1 MDPATSALLRSWDWR
16 ADVTIILLLL
26 GTVYLLGWGRL
37 RYAAYQRSSRQ
48 LPGPN
53 RRHLA
58 AGWRLAVYLIGLLAI
73 AVALMSPIDVLSSQL
88 FFIHMIQHLLLQMI
102 VAPLLLLANPFPFLL
117 WGLPEKARN
126 RVMRLFKPKASF
138 RRGLRQFTAPGVTW
152 LLYVGGLLAWH
163 DPNAYNAALR
173 SQWVH
178 DMEHLTFFL
187 GAMLFWW
194 HVIGAGPHLHG
205 RFNRG
210 ARIAFLLVTV
220 PVNMFVGVFIAF
232 SSQPI
237 YTYYTTVPRLGG
249 LTVLEDQM
257 LAGVIM
263 WIPGSM
269 MYLMAAL
276 VLIVGWVQ
284 AEAGKKPLPEATWAT
299 QEAMIAPGL
308 ER

>member
-16 ADVTIILLLL
+16 ADATVILVLL
-26 GTVYLLGWGRL
+26 GTTYLLGWRRL
-37 RYAAYQRSSRQ
+37 RYAVHQHSSR
-48 LPGPN
+48 PISGPS
-53 RRHLA
+53 RRRLA
-58 AGWRLAVYLIGLLAI
+58 AGWRLAVYLAGLLVI

-88 FFIHMIQHLLLQMI
+88 FFIHMIQHLLLKMI
-102 VAPLLLLANPFPFLL
+102 AVPLLLLANPFPFLL
-117 WGLPEKARN
+117 WGLPEKARD
-126 RVMRLFKPKASF
+126 RLMSLFKPQAGF
-138 RRGLRQFTAPGVTW
+138 RRGLRQLTTPGIVW

-173 SQWVH
+173 SPWVH
-178 DMEHLTFFL
+178 DLEHLTFSL

-194 HVIGAGPHLHG
+194 HVIGAGPRLHG
-205 RFNRG
+205 RFSRG
-210 ARIAFLLVTV
+210 ARLAFLLMTV
-220 PVNMFVGVFIAF
+220 PINMFIGVFIAF

-284 AEAGKKPLPEATWAT
+284 TEAGKKPLSEAVWAT
-299 QEAMIAPGL
+299 QEAMLAPGL
-308 ER
+308 KR